1 VGLVPSTDARVSLVA
16 SLRKAGHVFF
26 SLPLLTDSG
35 SGCASAVGE
44 QGLKVDSVTVT
55 RPTKRNGQV
64 TVKLVGHKVKLFKI
78 TGRACVRRTAPSE
91 TCSGMTPRLATVLG
105 KNVFTTAQPVDGV
118 TLIVPTPPG

>member
-35 SGCASAVGE
+35 SGCASVVGE
-44 QGLKVDSVTVT
+44 QGLKVNSVTVT

-64 TVKLVGHKVKLFKI
+64 TVKLRRSQGETIQDH
-78 TGRACVRRTAPSE
+78 RARVCEAHRAE
-91 TCSGMTPRLATVLG
+91 
-105 KNVFTTAQPVDGV
+105 
-118 TLIVPTPPG
+118 